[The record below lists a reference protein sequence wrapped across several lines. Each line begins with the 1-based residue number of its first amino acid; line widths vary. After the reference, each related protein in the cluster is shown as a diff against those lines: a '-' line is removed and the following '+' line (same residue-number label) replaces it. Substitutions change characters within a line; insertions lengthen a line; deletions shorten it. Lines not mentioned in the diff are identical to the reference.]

1 MSGAGDL
8 PALARRLLWSQATV
22 EALAGDAADGEL
34 AFLGRAMR
42 AELASRDL
50 ARRARLRKKAGFPA
64 VKGFDAFD
72 WSHVTLPP
80 ALSRDDVTGGA
91 FVEARQNLVLYGP
104 VGTGKTHL
112 ATAVGLAAC
121 ARGVETRFHTVSD
134 LLVRL
139 TDAKKDGT
147 LGRFTRGL
155 MRARLVVL
163 DEFGYIPVDRDA
175 ARLLFNVVADC
186 YEARSL
192 VVTTNTP
199 FSNWGS
205 VLTDDQLAAALI
217 DRVAHHGHLVVFDG
231 ESYRMR
237 HALMRQ
243 PAAAGARSKE

>member
-1 MSGAGDL
+1 MGAAADL
-8 PALARRLLWSQATV
+8 GGLARQLMWSQATV
-22 EALAGDAADGEL
+22 ERLREDATRAQL
-34 AFLGRAMR
+34 AFLADAMG
-42 AELASRDL
+42 AELANRDQ
-50 ARRARLRKKAGFPA
+50 ARRARLRRKAAFGSA
-64 VKGFDAFD
+64 KGFDGFD
-72 WSHVTLPP
+72 WSHVTLPA
-80 ALSRDDVTGGA
+80 ALTRDDVTGCG
-91 FVEARQNLVLYGP
+91 FVEAKQNLVLYGP

-112 ATAVGLAAC
+112 ATAVGMAAC
-121 ARGVETRFHTVSD
+121 AKGLETRFHTVSD

-139 TDAKKDGT
+139 AAAKQDGT

-155 MRARLVVL
+155 ARARLVIL

-175 ARLLFNVVADC
+175 ARLLFNVMADC

-192 VVTTNTP
+192 VITTNTP

-231 ESYRMR
+231 DSYRMR

-243 PAAAGARSKE
+243 AATPQDPR

>member
-1 MSGAGDL
+1 VSGLDL
-8 PALARRLLWSQATV
+8 VVLSRQLMWSAATV
-22 EALAGDAADGEL
+22 ESLRVDASEGEL
-34 AFLGRAMR
+34 GFLGRAMR
-42 AELASRDL
+42 AELANRDQS
-50 ARRARLRKKAGFPA
+50 RRARLGKKAGFPS
-64 VKGFDAFD
+64 VKGFDGFD
-72 WSHVTLPP
+72 WSHVALPP
-80 ALSRDDVTGGA
+80 ALSRVDVEDCV
-91 FVEARQNLVLYGP
+91 FIEAKQNLVLFGP

-112 ATAVGLAAC
+112 AVAVGRAAC
-121 ARGVETRFHTVSD
+121 QKGLEVRFHTVSD

-139 TDAKKDGT
+139 AAAKQDGT
-147 LGRFTRGL
+147 LGRFMRGL
-155 MRARLVVL
+155 GRARLLVL

-175 ARLLFNVVADC
+175 ARLLFNVVAEC

-192 VVTTNTP
+192 VITTNTP

-243 PAAAGARSKE
+243 PVHASRGVSE